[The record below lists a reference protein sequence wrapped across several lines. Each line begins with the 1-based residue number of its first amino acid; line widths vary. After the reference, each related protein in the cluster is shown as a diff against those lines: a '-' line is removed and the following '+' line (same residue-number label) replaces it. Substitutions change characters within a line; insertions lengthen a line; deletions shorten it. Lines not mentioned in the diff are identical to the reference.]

1 MFKEMLQLLTKNGKK
16 DVMLSAL
23 FFVLYGLSSA
33 AMIIIVF
40 SVLFKIASGA
50 AAADV
55 YRYFIVLVLLVVF
68 KGVCNVS
75 ADIKKHGSGFDV
87 VQNIRE
93 KMIVKLKLFGLGFYT
108 DERLGEINTVLH
120 KDVDNMS
127 MVVGHMLPRMAS
139 DFLIALICFIGLCVL
154 NLRLALIMCA
164 CIPVALGFL
173 LFTIQ
178 RTQNAEHKNNCALA
192 DMVSLFVEYVRG
204 IPVLKSF
211 SENKK
216 LDTEL
221 SEKITAFGNTSK
233 AASKFKACRLS
244 VYALLLDIGYFI
256 LLGTGA
262 IMTLRGSISV
272 FTYIIFAVLSKEFY
286 KPFAEMETHYMYYV
300 SASDS
305 YARLGKILY
314 APPIADNVK
323 GPLPEHNGIEF
334 CSVDF
339 AYKKGKK
346 DEFKIENLNCEFA
359 EHAMTAL
366 VGESGS
372 GKTTVTNLLLRFYE
386 VDKGSIRLGGKDI
399 RNIPYDELLDR
410 IGIVM
415 QNVQVF
421 DDTIEENIRVGKK
434 NANKTE
440 IIEAC
445 KKARIHDFIQSLPD
459 GYSSRVGENGALL
472 SGGQRQRIS
481 IARAFLKNA
490 PILILDEMTS
500 NVDPLNESLIQDAL
514 TELAQ
519 NKTVIIIAHHLKTI
533 RNADRIIVFKKG
545 KAVEQGTHAEL
556 VQNNGYYAKLLS
568 CVP

>member
-127 MVVGHMLPRMAS
+127 MVVGHMLPCMAS

-164 CIPVALGFL
+164 CIPAALGFL

-339 AYKKGKK
+339 AYKKG
-346 DEFKIENLNCEFA
+346 EFKIENLNCEFA
-359 EHAMTAL
+359 EHAITAL

-386 VDKGSIRLGGKDI
+386 VDKGSIRLGGEDI

-445 KKARIHDFIQSLPD
+445 KKARIHDF
-459 GYSSRVGENGALL
+459 
-472 SGGQRQRIS
+472 IS

-556 VQNNGYYAKLLS
+556 VQKNGYYAKLLS